1 MATAPRIESHNL
13 SIADLFKEFYAV
25 PDFQRE
31 YVWADE
37 NVEKLLV
44 DIIDELYDNDEP
56 LEDSEYF
63 LGSLVVYPD
72 NGTFQ
77 LIDGQQR
84 LTTIYLLFCAIR
96 DFVIIESGKTSK
108 AIEGLIAG
116 VDQDTKTGLDVDKYR
131 LTLQYGDGRKVLET
145 IADSK
150 TDISKIDKTASES
163 ATKLV
168 EAYETIREFLL
179 SRFGDS
185 VEKRLLFSTVF
196 TNRVKLIRIGTLNL
210 KSALKVFET
219 INHRGVGLNSMDLLK
234 NYLFINTSKQGNKDL
249 KSHWKE
255 LKKRWDKMINIIHA
269 SKEDPMRFLRYYIM
283 SHYPVNL
290 QNNFPEE
297 AVYDWFTNE
306 GSKHEIDKSPLKF
319 VDTLIKASE
328 DFSNFTKCKNVDGS
342 DNQFLKNIKKL
353 QGRYSQHFILLLAA
367 RELPKDLFTEL
378 CYHIENLLFTYTITR
393 LTRRRDINMIRD
405 FSQWSQDLLTVK
417 NREDFDPFIDIYFRE
432 KLASVSNDFNFAF
445 RELTE
450 SKIAKY
456 RMRYVLSKIT
466 QFVDNQAYSSSS
478 SLDRYLDKSI
488 TIEHILSQ
496 SVSADLRSKFDKP
509 NEYGSYVQKLGNL
522 VLLEKTINSS
532 LSDSTYDAKKSGYK
546 QSQLLLPRSLVEK
559 PGVGNN
565 TQLNRTVN
573 HLNLT
578 QFDVWDSKAIDKRQ
592 EMLINLARLV
602 WGFETQNK

>member
-31 YVWADE
+31 YVWAEE
-37 NVEKLLV
+37 NVDKLLV

-96 DFVIIESGKTSK
+96 DFVIKSGNKSK

-116 VDQDTKTGLDVDKYR
+116 VDQDTKTGLDIDRYR
-131 LTLQYGDGRKVLET
+131 LTLQYGDGAKVLET

-179 SRFGDS
+179 SRFGSS
-185 VEKRLLFSTVF
+185 VEKRLQFSGIF
-196 TNRVKLIRIGTLNL
+196 TSRVKLIRIGTLNL

-234 NYLFINTSKQGNKDL
+234 NYLFINTSKQGSKDL

-255 LKKRWDKMINIIHA
+255 LKKRWDKMINIIHDC
-269 SKEDPMRFLRYYIM
+269 KEDPMRFLRYYIM
-283 SHYPVNL
+283 SHYQVNL

-297 AVYDWFTNE
+297 AIYDWFTNE
-306 GSKHEIDKSPLKF
+306 GSRYKIDTYPLKF

-328 DFSNFTKCKNVDGS
+328 DFSNFTRCKNVDGS
-342 DNQFLKNIKKL
+342 DNQSLKNIKKL

-367 RELPKDLFTEL
+367 RELPKDLFIEL
-378 CYHIENLLFTYTITR
+378 CCHIENLLFTYTITR
-393 LTRRRDINMIRD
+393 STRKDINMIRD
-405 FSQWSQDLLTVK
+405 FSQSSQNLLEVRK
-417 NREDFDPFIDIYFRE
+417 REDFEAFIELYFTE
-432 KLASVSNDFNFAF
+432 KLASLSNEFNSAF

-450 SKIAKY
+450 SKIATY
-456 RMRYVLSKIT
+456 RIRYVLAKIT
-466 QFVDNQAYSSSS
+466 QFVDNQAYSNTSQ
-478 SLDRYLDKSI
+478 LDRYLDKSI
-488 TIEHILSQ
+488 TIEHILPK
-496 SVSADLRSKFDKP
+496 SVKPESRSKFDKP
-509 NEYGSYVQKLGNL
+509 NEYGSYVEKLGNL

-532 LSDSTYDAKKSGYK
+532 LSDSMYDAKKSGYK
-546 QSQLLLPRSLVEK
+546 QSQLLLTRSLVEK
-559 PGVGNN
+559 PAVGNN

-573 HLNLT
+573 HLNLD
-578 QFDVWDSKAIDKRQ
+578 QFDVWDSQAIDKRQ
-592 EMLINLARLV
+592 EMLINLARRV
-602 WGFETQNK
+602 WGFEK

>member
-116 VDQDTKTGLDVDKYR
+116 VDQDTKTGLDIDRYR
-131 LTLQYGDGRKVLET
+131 LTLQYGDGGKVLEI

-150 TDISKIDKTASES
+150 SNISNIDKTASES

-179 SRFGDS
+179 SRFGSS
-185 VEKRLLFSTVF
+185 VEKRLQFSGTF
-196 TNRVKLIRIGTLNL
+196 TSRVKLIRIGTLNL

-234 NYLFINTSKQGNKDL
+234 NYLFINTSKQESKDL
-249 KSHWKE
+249 KLHWKE
-255 LKKRWDKMINIIHA
+255 LKKRWDKMINTIHD

-283 SHYPVNL
+283 SHYAVNL

-297 AVYDWFTNE
+297 AVYDWFTKE
-306 GSKHEIDKSPLKF
+306 GSRYKIDKFPLKF

-393 LTRRRDINMIRD
+393 STRKDINMIRD
-405 FSQWSQDLLTVK
+405 FSQWSQDLLQVK
-417 NREDFDPFIDIYFRE
+417 NREQFEAFIEFYFIDKF
-432 KLASVSNDFNFAF
+432 VSLSNEFNSAF

-450 SKIAKY
+450 SKIATY
-456 RMRYVLSKIT
+456 RIRYVLAKIT
-466 QFVDNQAYSSSS
+466 QFVDNQAYSNASQ
-478 SLDRYLDKSI
+478 LDRYLDKSI
-488 TIEHILSQ
+488 TIEHILPK
-496 SVSADLRSKFDKP
+496 SVNPELRSKFDKP
-509 NEYGSYVQKLGNL
+509 NEYGSYVEKLGNL

>member
-31 YVWADE
+31 YVWAEE

-96 DFVIIESGKTSK
+96 DFVIKSGNKSK

-116 VDQDTKTGLDVDKYR
+116 VDQDTKTGLDIDRYR
-131 LTLQYGDGRKVLET
+131 LTLQYGDGAKLLET

-179 SRFGDS
+179 SRFGSS
-185 VEKRLLFSTVF
+185 VEKRLQFSGIF
-196 TNRVKLIRIGTLNL
+196 TSRVKLIRIGTLNL

-255 LKKRWDKMINIIHA
+255 LKKRWDKMINIIHG

-306 GSKHEIDKSPLKF
+306 GSKHEIDTSPLKF

-342 DNQFLKNIKKL
+342 DNQFLKNIKRL

-378 CYHIENLLFTYTITR
+378 CYHTENLLFTYTITR
-393 LTRRRDINMIRD
+393 STRRDINMIRD
-405 FSQWSQDLLTVK
+405 FSQWSQNLLEVRK
-417 NREDFDPFIDIYFRE
+417 REDFEAFIELYFTE
-432 KLASVSNDFNFAF
+432 KLASLSNEFNSAF

-450 SKIAKY
+450 SKIATY
-456 RMRYVLSKIT
+456 RIRYVLAKIT
-466 QFVDNQAYSSSS
+466 QFVDNQAYSNASQ
-478 SLDRYLDKSI
+478 LDRYLDKSI
-488 TIEHILSQ
+488 TIEHILPK
-496 SVSADLRSKFDKP
+496 SVNPELRSKFDKP
-509 NEYGSYVQKLGNL
+509 TEYGSYVEKLGNL

-573 HLNLT
+573 HLNLD

-592 EMLINLARLV
+592 EMLINLARRV
-602 WGFETQNK
+602 WGFEK

>member
-116 VDQDTKTGLDVDKYR
+116 VDQDTKTGLDIDRYR
-131 LTLQYGDGRKVLET
+131 LTLQYGDGGKVLEI

-150 TDISKIDKTASES
+150 SNISNIDKTASES

-179 SRFGDS
+179 SRFGSS
-185 VEKRLLFSTVF
+185 VEKRLQFSGTF
-196 TNRVKLIRIGTLNL
+196 TSRVKLIRIGTLNL

-234 NYLFINTSKQGNKDL
+234 NYLFINTSKQESKDL
-249 KSHWKE
+249 KLHWKE
-255 LKKRWDKMINIIHA
+255 LKKRWDKMINTIHD

-283 SHYPVNL
+283 SHYAVNL

-297 AVYDWFTNE
+297 AVYDWFTKE
-306 GSKHEIDKSPLKF
+306 GSRYKIDKFPLKF

-393 LTRRRDINMIRD
+393 STRKDINMIRD
-405 FSQWSQDLLTVK
+405 FSQWSQDLLQVK
-417 NREDFDPFIDIYFRE
+417 NREQFEAFIEFYFIDKF
-432 KLASVSNDFNFAF
+432 VSLSNEFNSAF

-450 SKIAKY
+450 SKIATY
-456 RMRYVLSKIT
+456 RIRYVLAKIT
-466 QFVDNQAYSSSS
+466 QFVDNQAYSNASQ
-478 SLDRYLDKSI
+478 LDRYLDKSI
-488 TIEHILSQ
+488 TIEHILPK
-496 SVSADLRSKFDKP
+496 SVNPELRSKFDKP
-509 NEYGSYVQKLGNL
+509 NEYGSYVEKLGNL

-592 EMLINLARLV
+592 EMLVNLARLV

>member
-1 MATAPRIESHNL
+1 MATAPRIESQNL
-13 SIADLFKEFYAV
+13 SITDLFKGFYAV

-72 NGTFQ
+72 EIGTFQ

-96 DFVIIESGKTSK
+96 DFMLESGNPSK

-116 VDQDTKTGLDVDKYR
+116 VDQDIKTGEDIDRYR
-131 LTLQYGDGRKVLET
+131 LTLQYGDGAKILKN

-150 TDISKIDKTASES
+150 SNISEIDKTASES

-168 EAYETIREFLL
+168 DAYETIKDFLL
-179 SRFGDS
+179 SRFGSS
-185 VEKRLLFSTVF
+185 VEKRRQFSTIF
-196 TNRVKLIRIGTLNL
+196 ANRVKLIRIGTLNL

-234 NYLFINTSKQGNKDL
+234 NYLFINTSKQESKDL
-249 KSHWKE
+249 KLHWKE
-255 LKKRWDKMINIIHA
+255 LKKRWDKMINTIHD

-283 SHYPVNL
+283 SHYVVNL

-297 AVYDWFTNE
+297 AVYDWFTKE
-306 GSKHEIDKSPLKF
+306 GSRYKIDKFPLKF

-328 DFSNFTKCKNVDGS
+328 DFSNFTRCKNVDGS
-342 DNQFLKNIKKL
+342 DNQSLKNIKKL

-367 RELPKDLFTEL
+367 RELPKDLFIEL
-378 CYHIENLLFTYTITR
+378 CCHIENLLFTYTITR
-393 LTRRRDINMIRD
+393 STRKDINMIRD
-405 FSQWSQDLLTVK
+405 FSQWSQNLLEIK
-417 NREDFDPFIDIYFRE
+417 KREDFEAFIELYFKE
-432 KLASVSNDFNFAF
+432 KLVSLSNEFNSAF

-450 SKIAKY
+450 SKIATY
-456 RMRYVLSKIT
+456 RIRYVLAKIT
-466 QFVDNQAYSSSS
+466 QFVDNQAYSNASQ
-478 SLDRYLDKSI
+478 LDRYLDKSM
-488 TIEHILSQ
+488 TIEHILPKSLKPE
-496 SVSADLRSKFDKP
+496 LRSKFDKP
-509 NEYGSYVQKLGNL
+509 NEYGSYVEKLGNL
-522 VLLEKTINSS
+522 VFLEKTINSS
-532 LSDSTYDAKKSGYK
+532 LSDSTYDTKKIGYK
-546 QSQLLLPRSLVEK
+546 QSQLLLTRSLVEK
-559 PGVGNN
+559 PSVGNN

-592 EMLINLARLV
+592 EMLVNLARLV
-602 WGFETQNK
+602 WGFET

>member
-31 YVWADE
+31 YVWAEE

-44 DIIDELYDNDEP
+44 DIIDELYENDEP
-56 LEDSEYF
+56 LDEREYF

-72 NGTFQ
+72 EIGTFQ

-96 DFVIIESGKTSK
+96 DFVSESGKTSK

-116 VDQDTKTGLDVDKYR
+116 VDQDIKTGQDIDRYR
-131 LTLQYGDGRKVLET
+131 LTLQYGDGAQVLET
-145 IADSK
+145 IAGGTS
-150 TDISKIDKTASES
+150 DISKVDKTASES

-168 EAYETIREFLL
+168 DAYEVIKDFLS
-179 SRFGDS
+179 SRFQSS
-185 VEKRLLFSTVF
+185 VEKRLQFSTIF
-196 TNRVKLIRIGTLNL
+196 TNRVKLIRIGTSNL

-219 INHRGVGLNSMDLLK
+219 VNHRGVGLNSMDLLK

-249 KSHWKE
+249 KSHWKD
-255 LKKRWDKMINIIHA
+255 LKKRWDKMINIIHG

-283 SHYPVNL
+283 SHYAVNL

-306 GSKHEIDKSPLKF
+306 GSKYKIDKSPLKF

-328 DFSNFTKCKNVDGS
+328 DFSNFTRCKNVDGS
-342 DNQFLKNIKKL
+342 DNQFLKNIKRL

-378 CYHIENLLFTYTITR
+378 CHHIENLLFTYTITR
-393 LTRRRDINMIRD
+393 STRREINIIRD
-405 FSQWSQDLLTVK
+405 FSQWSQDLLEVK
-417 NREDFDPFIDIYFRE
+417 TPEHFQIFIDTYFRE
-432 KLASVSNDFNFAF
+432 KLASLSNDFNLAF

-450 SKIAKY
+450 PKLATY
-456 RMRYVLSKIT
+456 RIRYVLAKIT
-466 QFVDNQAYSSSS
+466 QFVDNQAYSNSSQ
-478 SLDRYLDKSI
+478 LDRYLDKSI
-488 TIEHILSQ
+488 TIEHILPK
-496 SVSADLRSKFDKP
+496 SVNPELRSKFDKP
-509 NEYGSYVQKLGNL
+509 NEYGSYVEKLGNL
-522 VLLEKTINSS
+522 LLLEKTINSS

-559 PGVGNN
+559 PGVGTN

-573 HLNLT
+573 YLNLD

-592 EMLINLARLV
+592 EMLVNLARRV
-602 WGFETQNK
+602 WGLET